1 VTTAKRAAAAF
12 LAAALAA
19 GTVAVAVPLSA
30 SAASANIVISQVY
43 GGGGNTGA
51 TYKNDFI
58 ELYNAGSGPV
68 DLDGWSVQYASATN
82 TTTFSGVTK
91 LSGVLAP
98 GKHYLIQEAAGAGG
112 TTDLP
117 TPDVVGSIA
126 LGAGAGKVAHVSSTS
141 ALACCKACGTPNAA
155 AVVDFV
161 GFGTANDYETAA
173 APAPS
178 ATNAILRSGGDTDD
192 NSADFTAGAPNPRAA
207 GIGGTLPVVAIRD
220 VQGAGHV
227 SPYDGKAVAV
237 QGGIV
242 TAVAAKGFWIQDPNP
257 DDKIATS
264 EGVYVFTNSAPTIVA
279 GDAVKV
285 VATVDEYRSSSTNL
299 SLTELVGPKVTVL
312 SQGNTLPPSTLIG
325 PGGRAAPAVARTD
338 NPGDVDAAAVFDP
351 QGNGLD
357 FYESM
362 EGMLVKIIDAEV
374 VGPASSFGEIPVL
387 PGGAAA
393 GTRSGRGGIV
403 YGSYDSQNAERLFLD
418 DAITTTPKVNV
429 GDKIPGTIHGVLDSS
444 FGNYKF
450 DVLSTPAVT
459 DNALAREVTRE
470 DRRGEL
476 SIATYNVENLD
487 PSDPGD
493 KFAEL
498 AKGIVTN
505 LKSPDIVALEEVQDN
520 NGATNDGVVDAD
532 QTYGKLIAAITA
544 AGGPTYTYRQV
555 NPADDT
561 NGGEPGGNI
570 RVGFLVQTAKELRF
584 VDRGQAD
591 ATTGTTVV
599 GKNGKIGLSLS
610 PGLID
615 PTNAAFADSRKPLVG
630 EFRYRGKQVFVIAN
644 HFGSKGGDQ
653 PLMGRFQPPTRSSET
668 KREAQAQV
676 VRDFVSGI
684 KAADRKA
691 AVVVLGDLNDFEF
704 SQTANILVG
713 ADNWL
718 TDLPRTV
725 SAKERYT
732 YVFEGNSQVL
742 DHILVS
748 TALTRGR
755 GVSYDIVHI
764 NAEFAVQAS
773 DHDPQIVRLPF
784 DNGHWN

>member
-1 VTTAKRAAAAF
+1 
-12 LAAALAA
+12 
-19 GTVAVAVPLSA
+19 
-30 SAASANIVISQVY
+30 
-43 GGGGNTGA
+43 
-51 TYKNDFI
+51 
-58 ELYNAGSGPV
+58 
-68 DLDGWSVQYASATN
+68 
-82 TTTFSGVTK
+82 
-91 LSGVLAP
+91 
-98 GKHYLIQEAAGAGG
+98 
-112 TTDLP
+112 
-117 TPDVVGSIA
+117 
-126 LGAGAGKVAHVSSTS
+126 
-141 ALACCKACGTPNAA
+141 
-155 AVVDFV
+155 
-161 GFGTANDYETAA
+161 
-173 APAPS
+173 
-178 ATNAILRSGGDTDD
+178 
-192 NSADFTAGAPNPRAA
+192 
-207 GIGGTLPVVAIRD
+207 
-220 VQGAGHV
+220 
-227 SPYDGKAVAV
+227 
-237 QGGIV
+237 
-242 TAVAAKGFWIQDPNP
+242 
-257 DDKIATS
+257 
-264 EGVYVFTNSAPTIVA
+264 
-279 GDAVKV
+279 
-285 VATVDEYRSSSTNL
+285 VDEYRSSSTNL

-393 GTRSGRGGIV
+393 GTRSARGGIV

-418 DAITTTPKVNV
+418 DAIPTTPKVNV

-470 DRRGEL
+470 DRKGEL

-630 EFRYRGKQVFVIAN
+630 EFRYRGKQVFVIAP
-644 HFGSKGGDQ
+644 HFGRQGGDQ